1 MIKHVPFPVNQ
12 LLGYL
17 IFTRKQASKQAGKQ
31 AIASKQVS
39 NCKQL
44 PGSKQASKQVNN

>member
-17 IFTRKQASKQAGKQ
+17 IFTRKQASKQAGRQAGNCKQ
-31 AIASKQVS
+31 AS
-39 NCKQL
+39 KQL